1 MERNER
7 LILMRMKTS
16 HYLLMNRNGQMNV
29 WQGVLPQH
37 CYRYFWKNFP
47 RVYIKVQTAKKRN
60 FDFSHS
66 ADKDKWIKSSSRER
80 VRGPKIL
87 KSHSGAVPGGG
98 SGRYHG
104 AVQGGTMGRFRAVPW
119 GGSGRYWGGTGRS
132 SAVLRDGRLWQRSA
146 PTIGSHYDATHS
158 TIPQLLIVL
167 LKTYLQVYCISIN
180 LSYDM
185 CNVFLTVVFNPAIPS
200 RCVDVL

>member
-87 KSHSGAVPGGG
+87 KSHSGAVPWGGSGRYHRGG

-104 AVQGGTMGRFRAVPW
+104 VVLGGIG
-119 GGSGRYWGGTGRS
+119 
-132 SAVLRDGRLWQRSA
+132 AVLGGPLQSFGMVGCDKEAL
-146 PTIGSHYDATHS
+146 
-158 TIPQLLIVL
+158 PQLAHITTLP
-167 LKTYLQVYCISIN
+167 T
-180 LSYDM
+180 
-185 CNVFLTVVFNPAIPS
+185 S
-200 RCVDVL
+200 RSHSF